1 MGSAK
6 KVKVMTGKNISG
18 DKYMTRQETA
28 EYLKISIR
36 SVDRLIHD
44 KHFDGIQYIGR
55 NVRVHKP
62 TLDRYLEQ
70 RRGSK

>member
-1 MGSAK
+1 
-6 KVKVMTGKNISG
+6 MTGKNISG

-62 TLDRYLEQ
+62 TLDNKRQDLTLLTKGVVYD
-70 RRGSK
+70 KI